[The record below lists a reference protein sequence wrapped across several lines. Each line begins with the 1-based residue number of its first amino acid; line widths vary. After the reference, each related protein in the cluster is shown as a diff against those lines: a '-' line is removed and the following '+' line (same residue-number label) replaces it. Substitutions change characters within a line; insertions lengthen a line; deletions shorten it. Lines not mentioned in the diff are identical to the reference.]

1 MTHPVYSARFLSAK
15 GIVRLRKIAKELGVT
30 PSDGRSI
37 RSHVDAIVAHQASK
51 VQKIE
56 AVEPVAARIEYSD
69 GIEECELESYS
80 VIVGENVV
88 CGGFKSYSQAENW
101 ITRNG
106 YKLVDPQEIAQAEFE
121 QHLENLQLESEKE
134 VIDDYLFHDD
144 IVLERGSG
152 RDKEPQVGDVFVAG
166 SFILK
171 CVQISTPGCAT
182 VWDVYQGNQL
192 MGEISCNY
200 SGLWITSLSIS
211 LLTTPYEAVAELVEN
226 AYELAGK

>member
-1 MTHPVYSARFLSAK
+1 MTHPIYSARILSAK

-37 RSHVDAIVAHQASK
+37 QSHVDAIVAHQASK

-106 YKLVDPQEIAQAEFE
+106 YKLVDPQEIAQ
-121 QHLENLQLESEKE
+121 SEKE